1 MEDVQS
7 TVGDVKRTKHS
18 AEIICECEI
27 TTRLGYNRGAGRLA
41 GAILEAWDGSPEYA
55 RNLECT
61 LLPSSRSFYNDNKL
75 QAPAAK
81 RPCRTKKP
89 C

>member
-41 GAILEAWDGSPEYA
+41 GAILEAWDGSPEHA

-81 RPCRTKKP
+81 R
-89 C
+89 